1 MESRLA
7 KKICDS
13 SYVDDDKKTV
23 QLTMP
28 ASDVKLNKPFNLKVI
43 GGNIRVGWNLY
54 DATEAQIPEKTDVTV
69 KASSLV
75 EEPFKRVAGCRR
87 YHKANWFC

>member
-1 MESRLA
+1 
-7 KKICDS
+7 
-13 SYVDDDKKTV
+13 
-23 QLTMP
+23 MP

-75 EEPFKRVAGCRR
+75 EEPFKEWQVAEGTTRPTGFADGYSLTTNPTKVTR
-87 YHKANWFC
+87 